1 MNLPLGQGLQSL
13 PKLFWRELITHG
25 AKLELPLE
33 PLPCCLRG
41 EVLLGPPASPD
52 HLCFTPASSL
62 DTGQHWAARHG
73 GQDGMGQPAWLT
85 AVLFF
90 LLSLFF
96 PSLGPLSPGS
106 SSHFNVR
113 FVEAELSEPF
123 KREMS
128 SGRRNAESSFH
139 QPGPRRRLRGMS
151 GQL

>member
-1 MNLPLGQGLQSL
+1 MEPSWSCLWSPSRAICGVRSCWG
-13 PKLFWRELITHG
+13 
-25 AKLELPLE
+25 
-33 PLPCCLRG
+33 PLPA
-41 EVLLGPPASPD
+41 PTTSASP
-52 HLCFTPASSL
+52 LPPPWTLGS
-62 DTGQHWAARHG
+62 TGQHWAARHG